1 MEQKFLAYP
10 LVTTTYENIFPSFE
24 LDLSWLFPKNVELD
38 KYDEVRFYHR
48 LSYDCFTAMPIV
60 FQKLKTLFMKSINDF
75 QFVIYDGF
83 LVITHQSQS
92 VQDLMTKASPKNL
105 FAKNIGWIVF
115 DSSILQ
121 NNLESQSVAL
131 VLSMKQEFL
140 PFIQK
145 IICAIHNVQHEKS
158 KEYLDKNLNIGT
170 EIKVPTFSD
179 DMKSFSFEIYK
190 IIGKNYFCNKT
201 QESEKFETITC
212 KSVSTNSKKKIRF
225 SIFEQPFNF
234 CF

>member
-24 LDLSWLFPKNVELD
+24 LDLSWLFPNNVELD
-38 KYDEVRFYHR
+38 KYDEVRFYYR

-75 QFVIYDGF
+75 QFVIHEGF

-92 VQDLMTKASPKNL
+92 IQDLMKQASPKNL

-115 DSSILQ
+115 DSAILQ
-121 NNLESQSVAL
+121 NDLESQSVAL

-145 IICAIHNVQHEKS
+145 IICAIHNVQHKKN

-170 EIKVPTFSD
+170 EIKVATFSN
-179 DMKSFSFEIYK
+179 DMKSISFEIYK

-212 KSVSTNSKKKIRF
+212 KSVSTNSKKKVRF
-225 SIFEQPFNF
+225 SISEQPFNF
-234 CF
+234 YF